1 MFSIIQNTHRKGWLR
16 SLAAMACACGS
27 AASQDFAL
35 EVANPNPLRIG
46 SFVPSGLGLPMDA
59 GIEGGMKGAFSYGV
73 GVQTTYNSN
82 FTLAEDNEESEVIA
96 SISPWLGYV
105 SDPEGGAFF
114 SLAANY
120 NPSYRAFLENSESNK
135 FDQSGDVVMTF
146 TGSRTTVSLF
156 GRYAQLSGTDRF
168 TGNFTTGSVFSGGLN
183 ATRQVASRTSLY
195 GGLSYSESS
204 FSSGGNEGSQS
215 TTANFGGLWRA
226 SERTSVGSSI
236 RYSRSESDNTGTR
249 DAWALLAELRYKAGE
264 RIWLSASLGP
274 QFSSDSGSDDNNVSV
289 SATIDARYIINE
301 RWTWSNSLGTAT
313 IPSPNEVGY
322 IVNNYNFT
330 SSLNHQLLRANVSGG
345 FSFDYTEYERVGA
358 VVRARDD
365 EQNYSLFLSY
375 SRNLFSERV
384 AFDTTVRYRMND
396 GERDWSQWLVSMG
409 LSVPF

>member
-1 MFSIIQNTHRKGWLR
+1 MFSTLQNAPSQGWFR
-16 SLAAMACACGS
+16 SFAALACACGS

-35 EVANPNPLRIG
+35 EVANSNPLRIG
-46 SFVPSGLGLPMDA
+46 SFVPSGLELPMDA
-59 GIEGGMKGAFSYGV
+59 GIEGGMKGAFNYGV
-73 GVQTTYNSN
+73 GMQTAYDSN
-82 FTLAEDNEESEVIA
+82 FTLAEDNEESEVTA

-120 NPSYRAFLENSESNK
+120 HPSYNVYLENSESNQ

-146 TGSRTTVSLF
+146 TGSRTEVALF

-168 TGNFTTGSVFSGGLN
+168 TGNFNTGSVFSGGVR
-183 ATRQVASRTSLY
+183 ATRQIATRTSLY

-204 FSSGGNEGSQS
+204 YSSGGNEGSQN
-215 TTANFGGLWRA
+215 TTANFGGLWSA
-226 SERTSVGSSI
+226 TERTSVGSSI
-236 RYSRSESDNTGTR
+236 RYSRTESDNTGTR

-274 QFSSDSGSDDNNVSV
+274 EFTSDSRSGDNNVGV
-289 SATIDARYIINE
+289 SAAIDARYIINE

-313 IPSPNEVGY
+313 IPSPDDVGY
-322 IVNNYNFT
+322 LVNNYNFT
-330 SSLNHQLLRANVSGG
+330 SSLNHQLLRANLSGG
-345 FSFDYTEYERVGA
+345 FSFDYTEYESVGT
-358 VVRARDD
+358 VVRPRDD
-365 EQNYSLFLSY
+365 EQNFSLFLAY

-384 AFDTTVRYRMND
+384 SFDTSVRYRVND
-396 GERDWSQWLVSMG
+396 GDSDWSQWLVSMG

>member
-1 MFSIIQNTHRKGWLR
+1 MFSILQNTPNQGWLR
-16 SLAAMACACGS
+16 SLAALACACGS

-46 SFVPSGLGLPMDA
+46 SFVPSGLALPMDA
-59 GIEGGMKGAFSYGV
+59 GLEGGIKGAFNYGV
-73 GVQTTYNSN
+73 GIQTTYDSN
-82 FTLAEDNEESEVIA
+82 FTLVEDNEESEVTA
-96 SISPWLGYV
+96 AISPWLGYV

-120 NPSYRAFLENSESNK
+120 YPSYRVYLENSESNQ

-146 TGSRTTVSLF
+146 TGSRTEVAVF

-168 TGNFTTGSVFSGGLN
+168 TGNFNTGSVISGGVR
-183 ATRQVASRTSLY
+183 ATRQVATRTSLY

-204 FSSGGNEGSQS
+204 YSSGGREGSQS
-215 TTANFGGLWRA
+215 TTANFGALWSA

-274 QFSSDSGSDDNNVSV
+274 EFTSDSRTDDNSV
-289 SATIDARYIINE
+289 GVRAEIDARYVINE

-313 IPSPNEVGY
+313 IPSPSDVGY
-322 IVNNYNFT
+322 IVNNVNFT
-330 SSLNHQLLRANVSGG
+330 SQLSHQLLRARVSGG
-345 FSFDYTEYERVGA
+345 FSFDYTEYESVDV
-358 VVRARDD
+358 VVRPRDD
-365 EQNYSLFLSY
+365 EQNYSLFLAY

-384 AFDTTVRYRMND
+384 SFDSSVRYRMND
-396 GERDWSQWLVSMG
+396 GDRDWSQWLVSMG